1 MGQKQSYPTSAELD
15 AVVLHMYQAG
25 MSYAEAVREF
35 RKQFVLTA
43 LREANWN
50 VTKAAPALRMHRNT
64 LRRTLREL
72 NLDIRGLR
80 QSERRPAH
88 GIDSRKQ
95 KKLAS

>member
-1 MGQKQSYPTSAELD
+1 MGQKHSYPTSAELD

-50 VTKAAPALRMHRNT
+50 ESKHPAPNRPG
-64 LRRTLREL
+64 
-72 NLDIRGLR
+72 IGI
-80 QSERRPAH
+80 RRPRSAQ
-88 GIDSRKQ
+88 SRAVPCAAQTLEGRKN
-95 KKLAS
+95 SPVD